1 MKNKNNSAV
10 VVILVAALAVIA
22 VIGWAIVLKMI
33 GANNQSKS
41 RVDEDT
47 TTVQVGTDNTQENDE
62 EEKSSEATSEENS
75 EDSKSSEDEPES
87 DTDYS
92 DIIGGWESEAYYE
105 FREDGTYG
113 WYKSSEDLSDNYYS
127 GTITVLRGY
136 EACDHLD
143 ITLDRVLTVFNN
155 SNGEVGIDDIYCIT
169 CTPTYLVSGGVDKS
183 DTLNGVSYD
192 LLFVVVGD
200 KYAQGLNVGNGD
212 SYYFTKIK

>member
-1 MKNKNNSAV
+1 MKNKKNSAV

-47 TTVQVGTDNTQENDE
+47 TTVQVG
-62 EEKSSEATSEENS
+62 
-75 EDSKSSEDEPES
+75 
-87 DTDYS
+87 TDYS